1 MWCIFV
7 FYVRCIFRVPPY
19 CIVEGFSSEREREG
33 EGERGGGG
41 GGEEGGWGR
50 ERESLPSTV
59 LCNFQHHTN
68 FQLWCRRGTC
78 RLCIFCVVPAFLY
91 ARLGVFLESP
101 FTLRIVLYNNN
112 IMKVFLLRERE
123 GEREGGREGRRTE
136 GGRERELV
144 P

>member
-7 FYVRCIFRVPPY
+7 CYVRCIFRVPPY
-19 CIVEGFSSEREREG
+19 CIVEGVSSSERGRERERGG
-33 EGERGGGG
+33 EGGGEGGGG
-41 GGEEGGWGR
+41 GGGG

-101 FTLRIVLYNNN
+101 FTLRIVLYNN